1 MTKLGDTL
9 NALVDLLDYHHSRI
23 SALENGDITRLI
35 DNIMLAHAVDGTAA
49 HVVAEMSI
57 GECGDVLDYL
67 RNRRRTFREHLK
79 GFGGTDH
86 AFLEAEAKMW
96 FAHAVPL
103 LEARVA
109 GTAARRKRA
118 NAGGIGERHAR

>member
-1 MTKLGDTL
+1 
-9 NALVDLLDYHHSRI
+9 
-23 SALENGDITRLI
+23 
-35 DNIMLAHAVDGTAA
+35 
-49 HVVAEMSI
+49 
-57 GECGDVLDYL
+57 
-67 RNRRRTFREHLK
+67 
-79 GFGGTDH
+79 
-86 AFLEAEAKMW
+86 LEAAAKMW